1 MSPKATHGSFLGLT
15 AAAFFLLASSALFF
29 APASAAQSAT
39 TVSVLPASASVRVP
53 GGMQQFDAKVI
64 TGGQDRNVRWSLTG
78 SGCSG
83 VGCGTLSETS
93 SASGSAITYTAPA
106 RLPYPARV
114 TLTATSTSNLSKRV
128 SVTITLTGR
137 GRTCGPQII
146 TVMLDCN
153 TSEAQGC
160 GATAPS
166 TNPATL

>member
-1 MSPKATHGSFLGLT
+1 MSPKTTHGSFLGLT
-15 AAAFFLLASSALFF
+15 AAALFLLASSALFF

-78 SGCSG
+78 PGCSG

-106 RLPYPARV
+106 RLPSPARV
-114 TLTATSTSNLSKRV
+114 TLTATSTSNRSKRV

-137 GRTCGPQII
+137 TSGPQII
-146 TVMLDCN
+146 TVKLDCA
-153 TSEAQGC
+153 TPEAQGC
-160 GATAPS
+160 SATALSS
-166 TNPATL
+166 TSRTTL